1 MSFIIHADFEA
12 RTEKIQTCSPEQNQS
27 HTEAYQNTQIV
38 GMFIKLFVFMM
49 RNLTNLC
56 RRKCCLQVYG
66 KDD

>member
-1 MSFIIHADFEA
+1 MSFIVHADFEA

-27 HTEAYQNTQIV
+27 HTEAYQKHTDCGYV
-38 GMFIKLFVFMM
+38 IKLFVFMI